1 MSQLDQILGQML
13 RKFERR
19 ARLDEEDR
27 QALLTLPYRVR
38 TFEAHQYIVREG
50 MIATE
55 SCLTVDG
62 LAYRQK
68 TTIDGSRQILSVHI
82 PGDFVDLDGSLLR
95 TADHNVQALTR
106 CQVAM
111 VPVQQIIALIDSHPR
126 VGRAMWIDTLIDASI
141 FREWIVNVG
150 QRDAKARLAHLFCEF
165 AKRLEVAGL
174 GSKVGYELPMT
185 QEQLAN
191 ATGLTPV
198 HINRTLKALE
208 AAGLVARTKR
218 FVHIV
223 DWNRLRDVAGF
234 NELYLHL
241 DQVAA

>member
-1 MSQLDQILGQML
+1 MSDLDQVLGQML

-19 ARLDEEDR
+19 ARLDDEDR

-55 SCLTVDG
+55 SCLIVDG

-126 VGRAMWIDTLIDASI
+126 VGRAMWIDTLNPIRTRSST
-141 FREWIVNVG
+141 VCSVSP
-150 QRDAKARLAHLFCEF
+150 KK
-165 AKRLEVAGL
+165 KRYPSGPDPP
-174 GSKVGYELPMT
+174 KP
-185 QEQLAN
+185 
-191 ATGLTPV
+191 
-198 HINRTLKALE
+198 
-208 AAGLVARTKR
+208 
-218 FVHIV
+218 
-223 DWNRLRDVAGF
+223 WNRISRWRCSIVF
-234 NELYLHL
+234 NWNCSRP
-241 DQVAA
+241 AAASLATR